1 MGKIKRRIGINIGAE
16 KLTYS
21 NDMSFKEYV
30 SSRFTDNE
38 LMRIINLYTRRV
50 LDNGLTYYGKR
61 DRRIMRKLFETLNNE
76 SDFFDLYHKMDYGL
90 GVFASKKR
98 TETHD

>member
-1 MGKIKRRIGINIGAE
+1 
-16 KLTYS
+16 
-21 NDMSFKEYV
+21 MSFKEYV
-30 SSRFTDNE
+30 NSRFTDNE

-50 LDNGLTYYGKR
+50 LDNGLNYYGKR

-76 SDFFDLYHKMDYGL
+76 SEFFDLYHKMDYGL

-98 TETHD
+98 TEIHD